1 MNEPTVP
8 RANVLGI
15 VVVAAIGFGALA
27 LAFYTFGG
35 RLQGPFGIL
44 PPGSASG
51 TFALDQN
58 SAEALL
64 ADKKDTDGDGLTD
77 SLEIQIYRTSPY
89 LEDTDSDGVSDSDE
103 IAKGTDPNCP
113 EGTDCRAFFGSPAR
127 DAEREGLAR
136 SLYESA
142 PVSKLGV
149 SIPGL
154 TDPATV
160 RSLLKQA
167 GIPEEALKQFSDEML
182 LGLVEEGVQT
192 PSESP
197 PSQGGEQKEPGA
209 LPENPTPEA
218 IRELLVAAGLDR
230 ELLAKFT
237 DAQLTQL
244 YQETLKEVQ

>member
-1 MNEPTVP
+1 MAEPTLP
-8 RANVLGI
+8 KANKLGI
-15 VVVAAIGFGALA
+15 IVVAGIGFGALA

-44 PPGSASG
+44 PSGSASG
-51 TFALDQN
+51 NFALDQN

-64 ADKKDTDGDGLTD
+64 TDKKDTDGDGLTD

-89 LEDTDSDGVSDSDE
+89 LEDSDSDGISDSDE
-103 IAKGTDPNCP
+103 IARGTDPNCP
-113 EGTDCRAFFGSPAR
+113 EDTDCRAFFANPAR
-127 DAEREGLAR
+127 DADKEGLAR

-167 GIPEEALKQFSDEML
+167 GIPEEALRQFDDQTL
-182 LGLVEEGVQT
+182 LGLVKEGV
-192 PSESP
+192 
-197 PSQGGEQKEPGA
+197 GEKEAAEGNEGSNQ

-218 IRELLVAAGLDR
+218 IRQLLMAAGLDK
-230 ELLAKFT
+230 EVLAKFT
-237 DAQLTQL
+237 DDQLLRL
-244 YQETLKEVQ
+244 YRETLQEVGQKQ